1 MDIQIDR
8 CADECW
14 NTLPIPWKQ
23 NKEAYQLRYVF
34 GYAMDGSDLP
44 CYILWPART
53 AEQSFWCI
61 DAWKG
66 DWVRMDKCSYMAP
79 LGIEHFFD
87 AFCFEPQR
95 PWRAAACQALD
106 IPSCHVSKDTYLE
119 QGHENKF
126 SLTPRRIPVERKTP
140 AAKREVDQDMV
151 AKEES
156 VSDAESGWS
165 GVSDN
170 STPPRTLNVLMWRP
184 PRWPL
189 TRTDLTRPVML
200 FVTWQMTW
208 TTLTSDGTL
217 EVSPVRMQLVFR

>member
-1 MDIQIDR
+1 
-8 CADECW
+8 
-14 NTLPIPWKQ
+14 
-23 NKEAYQLRYVF
+23 
-34 GYAMDGSDLP
+34 
-44 CYILWPART
+44 
-53 AEQSFWCI
+53 
-61 DAWKG
+61 
-66 DWVRMDKCSYMAP
+66 MDKCSYMAP

-170 STPPRTLNVLMWRP
+170 SS
-184 PRWPL
+184 
-189 TRTDLTRPVML
+189 TD
-200 FVTWQMTW
+200 
-208 TTLTSDGTL
+208 
-217 EVSPVRMQLVFR
+217 